1 MPTIDYNAPP
11 RGVPGL
17 WCGWTVDDNGHIA
30 WDGVEKFYEYVS
42 WLEFLIRTY
51 IKPWGYTLNGTI
63 DYQGEDDE
71 DFGRIIVADNEVTN
85 CFQWRG
91 E

>member
-1 MPTIDYNAPP
+1 
-11 RGVPGL
+11 
-17 WCGWTVDDNGHIA
+17 VDDNGHIT
-30 WDGVEKFYEYVS
+30 WDGVEKFYEYVA
-42 WLEFLIRTY
+42 WLEFLVNTY
-51 IKPWGYTLNGTI
+51 LKPWGYVLNGTI